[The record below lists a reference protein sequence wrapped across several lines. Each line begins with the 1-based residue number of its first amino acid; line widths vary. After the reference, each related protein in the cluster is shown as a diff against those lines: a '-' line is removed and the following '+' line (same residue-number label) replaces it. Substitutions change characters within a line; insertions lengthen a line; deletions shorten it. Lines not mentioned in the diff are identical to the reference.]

1 MEEAKMQR
9 AMEQG
14 RLQGM
19 KEGIEKGRELGLLE
33 GRLMDH
39 AQRSPLRNRRAFERD
54 EPSSPSSGISS
65 FTPSTSRS
73 AHPSPRRPSHA
84 TSVAHSTASR
94 RSVDARSE
102 YEVPTP
108 IPPPT
113 SRHSS
118 SQQFNHTAQSVSDT
132 TGYSR
137 PVSVR
142 NRTPSPVHSPTFIPD
157 NYIPLAGADNVI
169 RLPPPHEFQHSPSLS
184 ERPLSPAHDS
194 ETDDRRQANSRTGTP
209 SRRSRRH
216 SSPESNST
224 TISQLDLVNDPSDN
238 HGLRTP
244 MSVIPEVL
252 SGQTSPEQPIEEQ
265 ELRRRPSFVSATL
278 TYLDFFSQ
286 WTLGWFC

>member
-1 MEEAKMQR
+1 
-9 AMEQG
+9 
-14 RLQGM
+14 
-19 KEGIEKGRELGLLE
+19 
-33 GRLMDH
+33 MDH
-39 AQRSPLRNRRAFERD
+39 GQRPPLWNRRAFERD
-54 EPSSPSSGISS
+54 EPSTSSSSISS
-65 FTPSTSRS
+65 FTDHHPSTSRS
-73 AHPSPRRPSHA
+73 AHPSPRPPSH
-84 TSVAHSTASR
+84 TNSVAHSTASR

-113 SRHSS
+113 SRHASN
-118 SQQFNHTAQSVSDT
+118 QQFNHTAQTGSDT

-252 SGQTSPEQPIEEQ
+252 SSQTSPEQPVGGEEQ
-265 ELRRRPSFVSATL
+265 ELRRRPSFVSAIT
-278 TYLDFFSQ
+278 
-286 WTLGWFC
+286 